1 MMHLDREQRDTLA
14 EFVRFCDAVNGPI
27 SRPLLLPRSAFY
39 SVPVAIE
46 NCPTDYVDSPGLEK
60 NEKEHASYTVV
71 LKWKEEIER
80 IPIAPPFSSRLLFS
94 FCLKVLLLGDSHP

>member
-1 MMHLDREQRDTLA
+1 MHLDREQRDTLA

-46 NCPTDYVDSPGLEK
+46 NCPTDYVDSSGLEK

-71 LKWKEEIER
+71 LKWKEDVER

>member
-1 MMHLDREQRDTLA
+1 MMRLDRGQRDTLT

-27 SRPLLLPRSAFY
+27 SRPLLFPRSAFY

-46 NCPTDYVDSPGLEK
+46 NCHTDYVDSPGLEK

-71 LKWKEEIER
+71 LKWKEDVER

>member
-1 MMHLDREQRDTLA
+1 MRLDRGQRDTLA

-80 IPIAPPFSSRLLFS
+80 IPSAPLCSSRLLFS
-94 FCLKVLLLGDSHP
+94 FCLKVLVLSDSHS